1 MSDRP
6 LCFVIMPFGL
16 KPDPGG
22 GPEIDFDRIYRK
34 AIAPGIEAAGLEP
47 IRADEERVGGII
59 HKPMFE
65 RLLLCDYALVDLTTG
80 NPNVFYE
87 VGVRHAVR
95 PSTTLAIFA
104 RGQQI
109 PFDVNYIRALPYD
122 LGEQHS
128 FGDDQAESL
137 KRAIGDRLRQL
148 REDAA
153 GAAAVDSP
161 LFQLLNDYQPPDIAR
176 LKTDVFRQQV
186 AYAGEIKE
194 RLAEARSHQDLET
207 LCRLEAE
214 LGPVDSVEAGVFV
227 DLFLSYRAVKSW
239 QNMIDLYQRLP
250 VELQRSVMLREQL
263 GFAYNRL
270 EQRDL
275 ALRVLQAVREEQGPS
290 SETCGLIGRVYKDLW
305 QQALRA
311 GERLKGRGYLARAIE
326 AYVEGFESDWR
337 DAYPGINALTL
348 LDIRGDEA
356 ALEQKRRMLPVVRY
370 AVTQRLR
377 AIEPDYWDH
386 ATLLELAVLE
396 ESEEE
401 AYDQLTLA
409 LTRVREPWEPE
420 TTANNLSLI
429 RDARRGRGVDQPWLG
444 EILQALESAG
454 G

>member
-122 LGEQHS
+122 LGESHS

-153 GAAAVDSP
+153 GSAAVDSP

-194 RLAEARSHQDLET
+194 RLAEARSHQDLEM

-270 EQRDL
+270 KQRDL